1 MLIFYNTLEVF
12 TMKYKFETT
21 PEKSKQMAKVHS
33 KNGKD
38 ELIIRKRYGTKVLD
52 IELII
57 KNYRVN
63 LI

>member
-12 TMKYKFETT
+12 IMKYKFETT

>member
-1 MLIFYNTLEVF
+1 
-12 TMKYKFETT
+12 MKYKFETT

-38 ELIIRKRYGTKVLD
+38 ELIIRTRYGTKVLD

>member
-12 TMKYKFETT
+12 IMKYKFETT

-33 KNGKD
+33 KDGKD